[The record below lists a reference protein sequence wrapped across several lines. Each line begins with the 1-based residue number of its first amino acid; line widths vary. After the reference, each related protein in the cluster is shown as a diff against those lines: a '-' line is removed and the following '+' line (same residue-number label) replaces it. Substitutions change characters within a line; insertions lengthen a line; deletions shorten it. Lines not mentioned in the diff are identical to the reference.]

1 MLSGQTMEGQAVGG
15 GTFIPIQFD
24 ELLLVVAPVF
34 KVLAHA
40 QGTNYLLY
48 SVFQLDDR
56 LVIQV
61 VPVVVRDEEKVDFLG
76 HVLRFVEVS
85 PKKGPID
92 ERNGRAFIKDGV
104 SKDGLSVQ
112 AEQKGTVPKPK
123 VKVARFRQMA
133 QVGLDNRD
141 PAQLWDSILR
151 FFPKEELPKILQHA
165 ALTREQCGR
174 FLVLELVI
182 HKMR

>member
-1 MLSGQTMEGQAVGG
+1 MQIILSHMNYQEPLQVHIKVFLSSIM
-15 GTFIPIQFD
+15 IQ
-24 ELLLVVAPVF
+24 
-34 KVLAHA
+34 
-40 QGTNYLLY
+40 
-48 SVFQLDDR
+48 
-56 LVIQV
+56 
-61 VPVVVRDEEKVDFLG
+61 
-76 HVLRFVEVS
+76 LRN
-85 PKKGPID
+85 K
-92 ERNGRAFIKDGV
+92 
-104 SKDGLSVQ
+104 
-112 AEQKGTVPKPK
+112 TYY
-123 VKVARFRQMA
+123 